1 MGRWWEWKVW
11 CQQTGGSGA
20 VLGTIMLLKERVTI
34 MITVGNYTCNGRDY
48 FFWCPNL
55 EMSVNSKREWRE
67 GWETVSKGERQQ

>member
-1 MGRWWEWKVW
+1 
-11 CQQTGGSGA
+11 
-20 VLGTIMLLKERVTI
+20 

-55 EMSVNSKREWRE
+55 EMSVNSEQEWRE